1 MRRSR
6 LEALL
11 HDYVAGDLGDAE
23 RRDVEGRLASDPKA
37 RALLDEVRAAQDA
50 LHLLRDRPEPPV
62 SARDVFP
69 GIQAAIAAQA
79 FEARP
84 RLALEGLGTRYYRR
98 IAIAATL
105 LFAVTVGYI
114 SIGSSGTTA
123 APGTT
128 TTAPEAPSVLSA
140 TGAVELGSRREGIT
154 AEEFFRL
161 LENTSDPS
169 DLRVEPWV
177 NVLEIA
183 GLKR

>member
-11 HDYVAGDLGDAE
+11 QDYVAGDLGAAE
-23 RRDVEGRLASDPKA
+23 RRDVEERLASDPKA
-37 RALLDEVRAAQDA
+37 RALCEEVRAAQDA
-50 LHLLRDRPEPPV
+50 LRLLRDRPEPPV

-79 FEARP
+79 FEPRP

-114 SIGSSGTTA
+114 SFGRSGNGTEPPPP
-123 APGTT
+123 APPTPV
-128 TTAPEAPSVLSA
+128 AEK
-140 TGAVELGSRREGIT
+140 GAVELGSRREGIT

-161 LENTSDPS
+161 LESTSDPS

>member
-11 HDYVAGDLGDAE
+11 QDYVAGDLPDTE
-23 RRDVEGRLASDPKA
+23 RRDVERRLDTDPRA
-37 RALLDEVRAAQDA
+37 RALHGEVRAAQDA
-50 LHLLRDRPEPPV
+50 LRLLRERPEPPV

-69 GIQAAIAAQA
+69 GIEAAIAAHA
-79 FEARP
+79 FEPRP
-84 RLALEGLGTRYYRR
+84 HLALEGLGTRYYRR

-114 SIGSSGTTA
+114 SIGSSGTTVID
-123 APGTT
+123 APPP
-128 TTAPEAPSVLSA
+128 APPSDPSVK
-140 TGAVELGSRREGIT
+140 GAVELGTRRDGIT

-161 LENTSDPS
+161 LAQTPPG
-169 DLRVEPWV
+169 DLRVEPVV

-183 GLKR
+183 RSR